1 MTDPASAGDALAAFL
16 AARVRPEH
24 RAIVLRIVADFAAV
38 APDVTLRMRGGT
50 EKYIPVP
57 VFRLTRDIAAI
68 SPSRSA
74 VTLSF
79 TAGASFDDPFHRL
92 GGAGK
97 MSRTIRITRI
107 EDYPSAAVAHYMRQA
122 VAADRAR

>member
-1 MTDPASAGDALAAFL
+1 RGARVSPAPRASA
-16 AARVRPEH
+16 
-24 RAIVLRIVADFAAV
+24 LRFVADV
-38 APDVTLRMRGGT
+38 ATVARDVTPRMRGGT
-50 EKYIPVP
+50 EKYLPGP
-57 VFRLTRDIAAI
+57 VFRLPRDIAAI

-79 TAGASFDDPFHRL
+79 TAGVSFDDPFHRL

-97 MSRTIRITRI
+97 KSRTIRITRI
-107 EDYPSAAVAHYMRQA
+107 EDYPAAAVAHYMRQA